1 MSRFVECGCGRL
13 VNVDNIARVEA
24 GFKRNDDCTVIT
36 KDGQYL
42 RASCYVYD
50 EVAGKDHIVQLIPT
64 NGRYQTYYRDNDGE
78 NGGDPWVYDFD
89 YFAVCANGEVRAL
102 ECVDGYFDF
111 ADTSESY
118 MGFELKEEK

>member
-1 MSRFVECGCGRL
+1 MSRFIECGCRRL
-13 VNVDNIARVEA
+13 VNVDSIARVEA
-24 GFKRNDDCTVIT
+24 GVKRNDDCTVIT

-42 RASCYVYD
+42 RAPYYVYD

-89 YFAVCANGEVRAL
+89 YFAVCANGEVRPL
-102 ECVDGYFDF
+102 ECADGYLGF
-111 ADTSESY
+111 ADTTSDYE
-118 MGFELKEEK
+118 GIEFKEEK